1 MKIDF
6 IVPTLYRDTLASAI
20 ESIDREVPHRKNV
33 DGTDLNLNILVEGS
47 VKDKTGI
54 GNRNSGLSK
63 VKDSDWIV
71 FLDDDDW
78 LLKGFSK
85 ELDSEYD
92 IVVLRMLQSYNN
104 PYAIPKLIPPY
115 HIKSEEL
122 KAGWCGCNIAIKTSF
137 YLKHKIKVNNVK
149 SPDWDFLERLL
160 KETDKVKIT
169 PGIYYMAPLG
179 GYNKKAPDGKKT

>member
-1 MKIDF
+1 MKIDV
-6 IVPTLYRDTLASAI
+6 IIPTIYRSTLDRAI
-20 ESIDREVPHRKNV
+20 KSIETEVPYRKEV
-33 DGTDLNLNILVEGS
+33 DGTDINLNILVEGDI
-47 VKDKTGI
+47 KDGRGV

-78 LLKGFSK
+78 MMKGFSV
-85 ELDSEYD
+85 ELDNEYD
-92 IVVLRMLQSYNN
+92 IVVLRMFSNYNN
-104 PYAIPKLIPPY
+104 PYEPYKLTPPY
-115 HIKSEEL
+115 WQKDNEL
-122 KAGWCGCNIAIKTSF
+122 EWLAGTNIAVKTSF

>member
-6 IVPTLYRDTLASAI
+6 IIPTLYRDTLGQAI
-20 ESIDREVPHRKNV
+20 SSIEGENIDHNLLITGKFKDDR
-33 DGTDLNLNILVEGS
+33 
-47 VKDKTGI
+47 GI
-54 GNRNSGLSK
+54 MNRNNSLKK

-85 ELDSEYD
+85 ELDNEYD
-92 IVVLRMLQSYNN
+92 IIILRMLQNYNN
-104 PYAIPKLIPPY
+104 SQPHHSPKVLPPY
-115 HIKSEEL
+115 DLKVEEL
-122 KAGWCGCNIAIKTSF
+122 NYGLCGCNIAVKTSF
-137 YLKHKIKVNNVK
+137 YLKHKIEVKDVK
-149 SPDWDFLERLL
+149 SPDFDFLERLL

-179 GYNKKAPDGKKT
+179 GYNKKVPDGKKT

>member
-6 IVPTLYRDTLASAI
+6 IIPTLYRDTLVKAI
-20 ESIDREVPHRKNV
+20 SSIEGENIDH
-33 DGTDLNLNILVEGS
+33 NLLITGKF
-47 VKDKTGI
+47 KDSTGVM
-54 GNRNSGLSK
+54 NRNHSLKK
-63 VKDSDWIV
+63 VKDSEWII

-92 IVVLRMLQSYNN
+92 IVVLRMLQSYDN
-104 PYAIPKLIPPY
+104 PYFPPKLVPPY
-115 HIKSEEL
+115 HIKPEEL
-122 KAGWCGCNIAIKTSF
+122 NYGLCGCNIAVKTSF
-137 YLKHKIKVNNVK
+137 YLKHKIEVRPVK
-149 SPDWDFLERLL
+149 CPDFDFLERLL

-179 GYNKKAPDGKKT
+179 GYNKKVPDGKKT

>member
-6 IVPTLYRDTLASAI
+6 IIPTMYRDTLGRAI
-20 ESIDREVPHRKNV
+20 KSIQTEVPYRKSV
-33 DGTDLNLNILVEGS
+33 DGTDISLNILIEGD
-47 VKDKTGI
+47 VKDGRGI

-78 LLKGFSK
+78 LLKGFSV

-104 PYAIPKLIPPY
+104 PYFPPKLVPPY
-115 HIKSEEL
+115 HINPEEL
-122 KAGWCGCNIAIKTSF
+122 NYGLCGCNIAVKTSF
-137 YLKHKIKVNNVK
+137 YLKHKIKVDNVS
-149 SPDWDFLERLL
+149 SPDFKFLEGLL

-179 GYNKKAPDGKKT
+179 GYNKLIPDGKKT